1 MNKSTLTL
9 ALAAALF
16 GMPGIGSAADSAIYA
31 EFNGRTLYVAG
42 TESDDVISIS
52 RKGDE
57 IVVNGGEVAI
67 VGGTPTAAG
76 LGAILV
82 EGFEGNDRIS
92 LDQWSGALP
101 GAQLDGGE
109 GNDLLIGGDGVDVL
123 RGGAGNDVLLGGRG
137 NDIMLGG
144 QGNDMVFGEGGD
156 DDVDGEEGSDLL
168 IWNDGDGSDEME
180 GGEGFDFV
188 QVNGSTT
195 AGDDFSVEPDGDRVR
210 FRRNNLGLF
219 TLNIGTTENLD
230 VHGQGGSDV
239 IIASFGL
246 SGVML
251 HFDGGFGNDYLAG
264 GNTDDRL
271 DGGEGFDYCLG
282 GGGHD
287 EILNCESKRR

>member
-1 MNKSTLTL
+1 MHRSKLSL

-16 GMPGIGSAADSAIYA
+16 STIGSGFAADSKIYA

-42 TESDDVISIS
+42 TESDDVISIG

-67 VGGTPTAAG
+67 VGGTPTVAG

-82 EGFEGNDRIS
+82 EGFEGNDRVS
-92 LDQWSGALP
+92 LDQWSGDLP
-101 GAQLDGGE
+101 GARLDGGE

-144 QGNDMVFGEGGD
+144 QGNDFVFGEGGD
-156 DDVDGEEGSDLL
+156 DDVDGEDGNDLL
-168 IWNDGDGSDEME
+168 VWNDGDGSDAME
-180 GGEGFDFV
+180 GGAGFDFV
-188 QVNGSTT
+188 QVNGSNT
-195 AGDDFSVEPDGDRVR
+195 AGDDFSVEPDGERVR
-210 FRRNNLGLF
+210 VRRNNLALF

-239 IIASFGL
+239 IIASAGIA
-246 SGVML
+246 GVAM
-251 HFDGGFGNDYLAG
+251 HFTGDLGNDWLVG
-264 GNTDDRL
+264 GTDRDRL
-271 DGGEGFDYCLG
+271 DGGPGIDICEG

-287 EILNCESKRR
+287 EIIDCESKRR